1 MCQEAAWGFISVSRC
16 LFHSKR
22 PAWPA
27 FFSNSRVSLARLL
40 VVNYPPLRKLTA

>member
-1 MCQEAAWGFISVSRC
+1 MCQEASWGFISVSRC

-27 FFSNSRVSLARLL
+27 CFSKFGVSLARLL
-40 VVNYPPLRKLTA
+40 VVNQAIWS